1 MNDLIQ
7 TSKSID
13 YTTMKR
19 GLQELNR
26 SIVFDDG
33 CGQVIYMMNEGKMRA
48 GIYHNNRYLSAVE
61 RTLMPEFSVFDGYD
75 NFEVPCTRDEFFAS
89 DKDDLTHYVQEIV
102 VNAQTD
108 PLNHMILSN
117 FIGLDG
123 SKTLKNGRGGET
135 IVVRF
140 PTGDIVV
147 STPMKI
153 VRLPSQVIQI
163 GWREVFERLLTAD
176 IPGITKESLSKKFGV
191 DMNCPYK
198 YDLQLTQATNGLP
211 TTAH

>member
-1 MNDLIQ
+1 MSDVIQ
-7 TSKSID
+7 TGKSID
-13 YTTMKR
+13 YPTMKK

-33 CGQVIYMMNEGKMRA
+33 CGQVIYMMNEGRMRA
-48 GIYHNNRYLSAVE
+48 GIYFHNRYLSAVE
-61 RTLMPEFSVFDGYD
+61 RTLMPEFSVYDGYD
-75 NFEVPCTRDEFFAS
+75 NFEVPCTRDEFFVS
-89 DKDDLTHYVQEIV
+89 PKDDLTHYVQEIV
-102 VNAQTD
+102 VDEKTD
-108 PLNHMILSN
+108 PMRHMILSS

-140 PTGDIVV
+140 PNGDIVI

-163 GWREVFERLLTAD
+163 GWREVFERLLQAN
-176 IPGITKESLSKKFGV
+176 IPGVSKESLGKKFGV
-191 DMNCPYK
+191 DMTSAFQH
-198 YDLQLTQATNGLP
+198 DLQLAMATNGLP
-211 TTAH
+211 TIAR